1 MNEDIAPDTPPAVQQ
16 LELPTTVWERLR
28 RAREDAGK
36 STVQIAEETR
46 IPRRMIEA
54 IEAGDIA
61 ALPTG
66 PYAVGFAK
74 GMARALGL
82 DEVAYADEV
91 RALTSERLTFTP
103 TEIYQ
108 PVEAGHIP
116 SRMLAWTAA
125 IIALLLVIAYSIW
138 RGYGSDPAEM
148 ATAAGAEAA
157 QIPGTPDTSATAAAP
172 ATTPLNDSA
181 PLQLVALS
189 EVWFGLNDDTGRLVF
204 YRTLRAGERYVVT
217 PEQRGLT
224 LRTIRPQ
231 ALQLVVGDRTLPQLG
246 PDDRLV
252 KDVALDTAGLAARL
266 AGSGTAPRVAATA
279 GPAVAPTP
287 VTAIP

>member
-1 MNEDIAPDTPPAVQQ
+1 MNDEDTPDTPPVLQQ

-36 STVQIAEETR
+36 TTVEVAEETR

-61 ALPTG
+61 ALPAG

-74 GMARALGL
+74 GIARALGL

-91 RALTSERLTFTP
+91 RALTSERSTFTP

-116 SRMLAWTAA
+116 SRTLAWTAA
-125 IIALLLVIAYSIW
+125 IVAVLMIIAYSIW

-148 ATAAGAEAA
+148 AAQPGAEAA
-157 QIPGTPDTSATAAAP
+157 QTPGTPGSVASAPAVTAA
-172 ATTPLNDSA
+172 PLSDAA
-181 PLQLVALS
+181 PLQIVAVS

-204 YRTLRAGERYVVT
+204 ERTLRAGERYAV
-217 PEQRGLT
+217 PAEQRALT
-224 LRTIRPQ
+224 LRTGRPQ

-246 PDDRLV
+246 PSDLLV

-266 AGSGTAPRVAATA
+266 AVPGTAATPATA
-279 GPAVAPTP
+279 GPPRALAPTP
-287 VTAIP
+287 